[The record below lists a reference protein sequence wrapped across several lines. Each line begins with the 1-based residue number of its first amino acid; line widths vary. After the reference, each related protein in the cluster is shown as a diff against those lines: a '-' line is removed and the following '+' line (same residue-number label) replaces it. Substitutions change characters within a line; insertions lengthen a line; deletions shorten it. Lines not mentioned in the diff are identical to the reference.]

1 LDMISFVLFSI
12 SFWVGNG
19 VAAFRS
25 INHLKRKWV
34 YDVGFNFFSKICIIV
49 SVYVCVC
56 YCRVI
61 YREWCRVRFLFQRSI
76 LCCRLYWVLGCR
88 QWWETH
94 MSLSNL
100 ISHLSLSLSLSL
112 SEHLH
117 PLQDYC
123 DPEKKCK
130 AFRASEESKKYA
142 VKSYSCLH
150 KSSNF
155 SLLLV
160 CCCRDFVMRWGQRKE
175 PS

>member
-88 QWWETH
+88 QWWETPSIFCLSHFLLSMLLQSSRFLTH
-94 MSLSNL
+94 M
-100 ISHLSLSLSLSL
+100 
-112 SEHLH
+112 
-117 PLQDYC
+117 
-123 DPEKKCK
+123 
-130 AFRASEESKKYA
+130 R
-142 VKSYSCLH
+142 
-150 KSSNF
+150 
-155 SLLLV
+155 
-160 CCCRDFVMRWGQRKE
+160 
-175 PS
+175 

>member
-1 LDMISFVLFSI
+1 MGEPDFFGPKELHHRALEQLPHLAYCINDDPHWVESIILGFQHYLTMLGTTVLIPTLVFRSILGESVGWFFLSLDMISFVLFSI

-88 QWWETH
+88 Q
-94 MSLSNL
+94 
-100 ISHLSLSLSLSL
+100 
-112 SEHLH
+112 
-117 PLQDYC
+117 
-123 DPEKKCK
+123 
-130 AFRASEESKKYA
+130 
-142 VKSYSCLH
+142 
-150 KSSNF
+150 
-155 SLLLV
+155 
-160 CCCRDFVMRWGQRKE
+160 
-175 PS
+175 